1 MDNKVLMDLARQLGL
16 PEESAEA
23 KAKEYMGKS
32 DDEILRE
39 IKKIKMV
46 IKRDKK
52 TYAKQMQPL
61 KALAATMNGQQ
72 KARLQKI
79 IEVLES

>member
-32 DDEILRE
+32 DDESLRE

-52 TYAKQMQPL
+52 TYAKQMQTL

>member
-16 PEESAEA
+16 PEETAEA

-39 IKKIKMV
+39 IKKIRCV
-46 IKRDKK
+46 
-52 TYAKQMQPL
+52 
-61 KALAATMNGQQ
+61 
-72 KARLQKI
+72 
-79 IEVLES
+79 

>member
-1 MDNKVLMDLARQLGL
+1 MDLARQLGL

-52 TYAKQMQPL
+52 TYAKQMQTL

>member
-32 DDEILRE
+32 DEEILRE
-39 IKKIKMV
+39 IKKIKTV

-52 TYAKQMQPL
+52 TYAKQMQTL

-79 IEVLES
+79 IELLES

>member
-16 PEESAEA
+16 PEETAEA

-39 IKKIKMV
+39 IKKIKTV

-52 TYAKQMQPL
+52 TYAKQMQTL

-79 IEVLES
+79 IELLES

>member
-52 TYAKQMQPL
+52 TYAKQMQTL